1 MSERTITKSRL
12 GHVQHTVVG
21 ARHRQE
27 RGLQLTVSI
36 ATWSVIAL
44 GVGMMAAWLLRPA
57 WVEATIPSVFAMK
70 FNTALMF
77 VGSGVG
83 LLTASRG
90 SRRLAYS
97 AGGLVLIFC
106 GMTLVEY
113 LTGFSFGIDDFLVS
127 DFIDPKNAYPGR
139 MAPNTSVAFAVSGLF
154 IVCMVNRNQW
164 LRSWRV
170 GATELLALI
179 VFSLGTEGMTGHV
192 QGIALAYSWG
202 SYTHMA
208 VLTAA
213 GFMGLGA
220 GMMALAWHRLDT
232 RVARIPLWVPGLLC
246 YTVLIADLATP
257 RGVAMGIAYVP
268 LIFCSLWFTRPNTA
282 FVFAALATL
291 LTIIAYFAKEPNG
304 VAIWIVVLNRAL
316 TIGVIWSTATLVYM
330 RRNTEI
336 TLRRAESN
344 AARLASIV
352 KSSDDAIVSNT
363 LDGIVVS
370 WNAGAERLFGY
381 AAAEIIGQPLS
392 VLFPE
397 ALLTEEQYIIDQ
409 LLRGNT
415 VDHYDTV
422 RLHKEGRAI
431 EVSLTVSP
439 IRDRTGQIVGAS
451 KIARDV
457 SDRRRMER
465 ELREFNK
472 TLEEKVAERTA
483 QLSAVNE
490 ELEEFAYVA
499 SHDLKAPL
507 RVIDNASKWLE
518 EDLREHLTDETR
530 ESMVLLRG
538 RVGRMEK
545 LLDDLLEYSR
555 IGRSTDHRNTETIT
569 GDALMDNILAL
580 LSPPAGF
587 TVKVSPGF
595 ADIQVGRM
603 PLQQVLMNLISN
615 AIKHHDKSH
624 GCIEVSVEDGERF
637 RTFTVSDDGPG
648 ISPQFHDQI
657 FKMFQTLKPRDQ
669 VEGSGMGLAMVRK
682 NVELYGGLLTLE
694 SSEGKGSSF
703 SFTWP
708 KDRQDRREAA

>member
-1 MSERTITKSRL
+1 MPERAITKRGP
-12 GHVQHTVVG
+12 GHVQHAIVG
-21 ARHRQE
+21 ARQE
-27 RGLQLTVSI
+27 RGLRLTVSI

-44 GVGMMAAWLLRPA
+44 GLTMMAAWLLRPT

-77 VGSGVG
+77 VASGAA
-83 LLTASRG
+83 LLAASRD
-90 SRRLAYS
+90 SRRLAIS
-97 AGGLVLIFC
+97 AGGLVLVFC

-113 LTGFSFGIDDFLVS
+113 LTGFSFGIDNSLVP

-139 MAPNTSVAFAVSGLF
+139 MAPNTSVAFALFALF
-154 IVCMVNRNQW
+154 IQCITNRSQW
-164 LRSWRV
+164 LRPWRI
-170 GATELLALI
+170 GATELAALM
-179 VFSLGTEGMTGHV
+179 VFSLGTEGMIGHLH
-192 QGIALAYSWG
+192 GIALAYTWG
-202 SYTHMA
+202 SYTRMA

-213 GFMGLGA
+213 GFMTLGA
-220 GMMALAWHRLDT
+220 GMMTLAWHRFDT

-246 YTVLIADLATP
+246 YAVLMADLATP

-291 LTIIAYFAKEPNG
+291 LTIIAYFAKEPGN
-304 VAIWIVVLNRAL
+304 VAVWMVVANRVL
-316 TIGVIWSTATLVYM
+316 TIGVVWFTATLAYM
-330 RRNTEI
+330 RRQTEM

-344 AARLASIV
+344 AARLANIV
-352 KSSDDAIVSNT
+352 ETSDDAIVSNT
-363 LDGIVVS
+363 LEGNIVS

-392 VLFPE
+392 LLFPE
-397 ALLTEEQYIIDQ
+397 ALLNEEQYIIDQ
-409 LLRGNT
+409 LRRGKT

-422 RLHKEGRAI
+422 RLHKDGRSI

-439 IRDRTGQIVGAS
+439 IRDRTGKIVGAS

-465 ELREFNK
+465 ELREFNR

-483 QLSAVNE
+483 QLSAVNK

-530 ESMVLLRG
+530 ENMALLRG

-555 IGRSTDHRNTETIT
+555 IGRSTDYQNTETIA
-569 GDALMDNILAL
+569 GDALMANILAL
-580 LSPPAGF
+580 LSPPACF
-587 TVKVSPGF
+587 TVKVDPRF
-595 ADIQVGRM
+595 ADIQVRRM
-603 PLQQVLMNLISN
+603 PLQQILMNLISN
-615 AIKHHDKSH
+615 AIKHHDKGH
-624 GCIEVSVEDGERF
+624 GCIDVSVEDGERF

-648 ISPQFHDQI
+648 ISAQFHDQI

-682 NVELYGGLLTLE
+682 NVELYGGVLDVK

-708 KDRQDRREAA
+708 KEWQDRREAA